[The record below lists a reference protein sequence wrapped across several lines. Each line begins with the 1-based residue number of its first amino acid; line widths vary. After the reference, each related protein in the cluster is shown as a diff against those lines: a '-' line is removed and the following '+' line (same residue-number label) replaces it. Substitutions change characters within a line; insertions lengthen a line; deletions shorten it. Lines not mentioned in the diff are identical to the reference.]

1 MWYMETGTNGL
12 QKMWEEF
19 EAGNEG
25 IPIPT
30 QVQWLVNSYTMRE
43 RRQNGEIATSS
54 VLFVVNES
62 KLTQSLIKKEIQVPW
77 DRYRVKE
84 FTNVSPQRGC
94 MLCCRWGHIEKEC
107 SSKPICCY
115 CSGHHWRSNHKCNVV
130 GHMAQ
135 QRSLCSHRLE
145 KCPDPNGND
154 IAFRSKGAENSMAG

>member
-19 EAGNEG
+19 EAENEG

-62 KLTQSLIKKEIQVPW
+62 KLTQSLIKKGIQVAW
-77 DRYRVKE
+77 DRY
-84 FTNVSPQRGC
+84 
-94 MLCCRWGHIEKEC
+94 
-107 SSKPICCY
+107 
-115 CSGHHWRSNHKCNVV
+115 
-130 GHMAQ
+130 
-135 QRSLCSHRLE
+135 
-145 KCPDPNGND
+145 
-154 IAFRSKGAENSMAG
+154 